1 MGMNIG
7 GIAFG
12 VFCVFIVGAGL
23 FYIAGVSTSQPAIVD
38 TYGNAPSQT
47 TNDTIEA
54 ATVPITTGETSIVPI
69 LLIVG
74 AVFVCCV
81 VFLLYLAAKQFF

>member
-1 MGMNIG
+1 MNIG

-23 FYIAGVSTSQPAIVD
+23 FYIAGVSTSQPSIVD

-47 TNDTIEA
+47 TNDTIN
-54 ATVPITTGETSIVPI
+54 ATSMPITTGETLIVPLL
-69 LLIVG
+69 LLIG
-74 AVFVCCV
+74 AVFCCCV
-81 VFLLYLAAKQFF
+81 IFIVYLAAKHFF